1 MKILQNNPY
10 RLLGV
15 YANSPTKERVAN
27 HNRMKAFLKVGKPVS
42 FPLDLPQYLADINRT
57 DAVVAD
63 ADARLTLPKDQILY
77 AQFWFIKLTPLDEIA
92 FKHLFA
98 NEIGK
103 AEEIWL
109 KKETVSA
116 LQNRIVCA
124 LMRNDYACAMSC
136 AEILYSKTQYVN
148 QFVDAIL
155 GTEGQY
161 DAVSMAL
168 VFLDMLCE
176 EVDPNQLL
184 PHIMNDTWNRHIGER
199 ATKPLIEKIQSA
211 ISVAKKSK
219 GNSALVRLQAGETL
233 QKSTRE
239 ALLKL
244 EGFLS
249 KTDLQYQMIADKL
262 GLEIL
267 QCSIDY
273 FNNSEDANAAYK
285 AMELQKY
292 AKSIVVGQMAKDRCK
307 ENVDILQ
314 KIIDNL
320 PPSEIF
326 VEDKAIHDE
335 LQKFCLL
342 PDNISNATALLNN
355 TKSYLQTIKYKLG
368 ESNAYYLRIS
378 TTVVG
383 VALNN
388 VIAEVNGVLA
398 SSPNLAL
405 FIIADPSFYPS
416 SIRFLKSV
424 LEKAW
429 ESICVMD
436 TFDMDS
442 TFKTEIY
449 SKNKIE
455 LLLLMTQLGIDRPA
469 PTSKPVQTIPQP
481 STSNATGTN
490 STTKSTN
497 KRKAGSRGK
506 GCLIWIIVAILV
518 WSILYLLS
526 KE

>member
-63 ADARLTLPKDQILY
+63 ADARLTLPKDQMLY

-92 FKHLFA
+92 FNHLFA
-98 NEIGK
+98 NEIDK
-103 AEEIWL
+103 AEDIWL

-136 AEILYSKTQYVN
+136 AEILYSKTPYVN
-148 QFVDAIL
+148 QFVDAIF
-155 GTEGQY
+155 GTGGQY
-161 DAVSMAL
+161 DAVNMAL

-184 PHIMNDTWNRHIGER
+184 PHITNDTWNRHIGER
-199 ATKPLIEKIQSA
+199 ATKPLIKKIQSA

-219 GNSALVRLQAGETL
+219 GNSALVRLQAGEAL

-320 PPSEIF
+320 PPSEVF

-355 TKSYLQTIKYKLG
+355 TKSCLQTIKSKLG

-378 TTVVG
+378 TTVVR

-388 VIAEVNGVLA
+388 VIAEVNDVLV
-398 SSPNLAL
+398 SIELINVLSYNP
-405 FIIADPSFYPS
+405 
-416 SIRFLKSV
+416 SIRDPKSV

-442 TFKTEIY
+442 TFKTENY
-449 SKNKIE
+449 SKNKAT
-455 LLLLMTQLGIDRPA
+455 LLFLMTRLGIAPPA

-481 STSNATGTN
+481 STSNATGTS
-490 STTKSTN
+490 STTTGTN

-506 GCLIWIIVAILV
+506 GFLIWIIVAMLV

>member
-1 MKILQNNPY
+1 
-10 RLLGV
+10 
-15 YANSPTKERVAN
+15 
-27 HNRMKAFLKVGKPVS
+27 
-42 FPLDLPQYLADINRT
+42 
-57 DAVVAD
+57 
-63 ADARLTLPKDQILY
+63 
-77 AQFWFIKLTPLDEIA
+77 
-92 FKHLFA
+92 
-98 NEIGK
+98 
-103 AEEIWL
+103 
-109 KKETVSA
+109 
-116 LQNRIVCA
+116 
-124 LMRNDYACAMSC
+124 MRNDYACAMSC

-184 PHIMNDTWNRHIGER
+184 PHITNDTWNRHIGER

-249 KTDLQYQMIADKL
+249 KPDLQYQMIADKL

-314 KIIDNL
+314 KIR
-320 PPSEIF
+320 
-326 VEDKAIHDE
+326 KKMMRKK
-335 LQKFCLL
+335 KF
-342 PDNISNATALLNN
+342 
-355 TKSYLQTIKYKLG
+355 
-368 ESNAYYLRIS
+368 
-378 TTVVG
+378 
-383 VALNN
+383 
-388 VIAEVNGVLA
+388 
-398 SSPNLAL
+398 
-405 FIIADPSFYPS
+405 
-416 SIRFLKSV
+416 
-424 LEKAW
+424 
-429 ESICVMD
+429 
-436 TFDMDS
+436 
-442 TFKTEIY
+442 
-449 SKNKIE
+449 
-455 LLLLMTQLGIDRPA
+455 
-469 PTSKPVQTIPQP
+469 
-481 STSNATGTN
+481 
-490 STTKSTN
+490 
-497 KRKAGSRGK
+497 
-506 GCLIWIIVAILV
+506 
-518 WSILYLLS
+518 LY
-526 KE
+526 